1 MEVVEHIFEVSTKLE
16 SILQFYDFC
25 EDIHKTAKCS
35 EENCSFAIYINSLT
49 DVLDPEKNYFFQVNL
64 PIKKS
69 AEHYNAFGAMFQ
81 VHKLGKEKVKVHFE
95 DKK

>member
-49 DVLDPEKNYFFQVNL
+49 DVLDPEK
-64 PIKKS
+64 
-69 AEHYNAFGAMFQ
+69 
-81 VHKLGKEKVKVHFE
+81 
-95 DKK
+95 